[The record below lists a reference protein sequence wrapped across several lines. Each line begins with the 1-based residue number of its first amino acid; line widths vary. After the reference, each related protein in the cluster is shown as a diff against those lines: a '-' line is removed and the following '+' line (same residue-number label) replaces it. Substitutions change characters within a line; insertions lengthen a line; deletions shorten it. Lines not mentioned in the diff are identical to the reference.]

1 MGTIIREDFFVP
13 DFYADHKELLDRAVI
28 ATRERTYWS
37 AYPEHPKAYDPDA
50 GARGEAAFD
59 ELVGTPF
66 VTDQAHDGYMDV
78 AETSPFGLDLS
89 ITYPSTD
96 VATVIAAASA
106 AMKDWGRTSADERAG
121 VCLEILDRLSKSS
134 FLMGH
139 AVMHTTGQGFF
150 MAFQAGG
157 PHALDR
163 ALEAVAYAYAEQKRL
178 PGDLRW
184 EKPQGSRPPLVI
196 DKRWIIRP
204 RGIAVTIGV
213 STFPTWNGYPGMFA
227 SLAAGNPVIVKP
239 HPETILPLALVVRT
253 AREVFAEAGFSPDV
267 AQLLVDAP
275 GNLVGKD
282 LVMRPEVGIVDY
294 TGGTGFGNWLE
305 ENVLHAEVY
314 TEKAGV
320 NSVIVDSAPDLAG
333 VFKNLSVSMTMYSG
347 QMCTT
352 PQNVFIP
359 ETGVKVGGDIVPYDD
374 VVSGFVTAID
384 GLLGDDAR
392 AAGILGAVKGEAT
405 LARVDEAAANEVVLS
420 SSRPVKNP
428 DFPDAVVRTPTIVE
442 VDAESDAYAHE
453 MFGPVV
459 YVVRT
464 RSTQDSIDRAR
475 SAALRSGAI
484 TWLAYTTNESTMESV
499 IDAAVDAGVSVAF
512 NLTGGLFVN
521 QSAAFS
527 DFHVTGANG
536 AGNASLTDP
545 AFVAN
550 RFRVI
555 GVRIEPEA

>member
-1 MGTIIREDFFVP
+1 MP

-28 ATRERTYWS
+28 ATGERTYWS
-37 AYPEHPKAYDPDA
+37 AYPEHPKAYGADA
-50 GARGEAAFD
+50 GPDGEAAFN

-66 VTDQAHDGYMDV
+66 VTDQAHDGYMEV
-78 AETSPFGLDLS
+78 AESSPFGLDLS
-89 ITYPSTD
+89 IAYPITD
-96 VATVIAAASA
+96 VSTVIGAASK
-106 AMKDWGRTSADERAG
+106 AMKEWGRASADERAG

-196 DKRWIIRP
+196 DKKWIVRP
-204 RGIAVTIGV
+204 RGVAVTIGV
-213 STFPTWNGYPGMFA
+213 STFPTWNGYPGIFA

-267 AQLLVDAP
+267 IQLLVDAP
-275 GNLVGKD
+275 GALVGKD
-282 LVMRPEVGIVDY
+282 LVMSPEVGIVDY

-320 NSVIVDSAPDLAG
+320 NSVIVDSAADLAG

-359 ETGVKVGGDIVPYDD
+359 ETGVKVGDDLVSYDD
-374 VVSGFVTAID
+374 VVSGFVSAID

-405 LARVDEAAANEVVLS
+405 LARVDEAAAGETVLS
-420 SSRPVKNP
+420 RSRSIDNP

-442 VDAESDAYAHE
+442 VDADSDAYTFE
-453 MFGPVV
+453 MFGPVI
-459 YVVRT
+459 YVVKT
-464 RSTQDSIDRAR
+464 RSTQDSIDRAK
-475 SAALRSGAI
+475 SAALANGAI
-484 TWLAYTTNESTMESV
+484 TWLAYATDESTMEAV

-527 DFHVTGANG
+527 DFHVTGAN
-536 AGNASLTDP
+536 ASGNASLTDP

-555 GVRIEPEA
+555 GVRIQPAA

>member
-1 MGTIIREDFFVP
+1 MP
-13 DFYADHKELLDRAVI
+13 DYYADHKELLDRAVI
-28 ATRERTYWS
+28 AIQERTYWS
-37 AYPEHPKAYDPDA
+37 AYPEHPKVYPADA
-50 GARGEAAFD
+50 AADGEKSFKDLLGEVFTMPGWDEGVAAI
-59 ELVGTPF
+59 VP
-66 VTDQAHDGYMDV
+66 
-78 AETSPFGLDLS
+78 AESSPFGIDLG
-89 ITYPSTD
+89 ITYPALD
-96 VATVIAAASA
+96 VDSAIEAATA
-106 AMKDWGRTSADERAG
+106 AMKEWGRATPEVRAG
-121 VCLEILDRLSKSS
+121 VCLEILDRLSRDS
-134 FLMGH
+134 FLMAY

-163 ALEAVAYAYAEQKRL
+163 ALEAIAYAYAEQKRL

-196 DKRWIIRP
+196 DKRWIVRP
-204 RGIAVTIGV
+204 RGVAVTIGV
-213 STFPTWNGYPGMFA
+213 STFPTWNGYPGIFA

-253 AREVFAEAGFSPDV
+253 AREVMADAGFSPDV
-267 AQLLVDAP
+267 VQLLVDAP

-305 ENVLHAEVY
+305 ENALHAEVY

-320 NSVIVDSAPDLAG
+320 NSVILDSADDLAG

-352 PQNVFIP
+352 PQNLFIP
-359 ETGVKVGGDIVPYDD
+359 ASGVSVGGDVVPYDD
-374 VVSGFVTAID
+374 VVAAFVGSID

-405 LARVDEAAANEVVLS
+405 LLRVDEAAGSGTVLS
-420 SSRPVKNP
+420 ASRAVDNA
-428 DFPDAVVRTPTIVE
+428 DFPDAVVRTPAIVE
-442 VDAESDAYAHE
+442 VEADSDAYAHE

-459 YVVRT
+459 YVVKT
-464 RSTQDSIDRAR
+464 HSTEDSIAKAKA
-475 SAALRSGAI
+475 AALANGAI
-484 TWLAYTTNESTMESV
+484 TWLAYTTDDSTMESV
-499 IDAAVDAGVSVAF
+499 IDAAVDAGVAVAF

-555 GVRIEPEA
+555 GVRIQPES